1 MFPSTMVKS
10 IKYRYMD
17 KSIKEQR
24 RLIVEVSYL
33 ARQGHLSSSMSI
45 VEMLNVLFKKIM
57 HFNPQKP
64 DSKDN
69 DRLVLS
75 KGHASLALYTIL
87 YDMGCI
93 SKEDLF
99 SFSKYDSIL
108 GEHPD
113 RNKVPGVDV
122 STGSLGHGF
131 PTSVGMA
138 AGFKAQGMPNRVYSI
153 IGDGEANEGS
163 VWEAAF
169 VADKLH
175 LDNIVCIVDDNN
187 SASHMNNIGGKFRAF
202 GWDVEEVNGND
213 IIELE
218 KALKKCPGRPYL
230 IWAHTIKGYGSS
242 LMEKDPEGWHHRVIT
257 EEEYQ
262 SIMEELA

>member
-1 MFPSTMVKS
+1 
-10 IKYRYMD
+10 MD
-17 KSIKEQR
+17 QSIKEQR

-99 SFSKYDSIL
+99 SFSKFDSIL

-138 AGFKAQGMPNRVYSI
+138 AGFKAQGMSNRVYAI

-213 IIELE
+213 VTALE
-218 KALKKCPGRPYL
+218 EALSKRPGKPYL

-242 LMEKDPEGWHHRVIT
+242 LMENDPEGWHHRVIS
-257 EEEYQ
+257 EAEYQ

>member
-1 MFPSTMVKS
+1 MEKA
-10 IKYRYMD
+10 IK
-17 KSIKEQR
+17 KQR

-45 VEMLNVLFKKIM
+45 VEMLNVLYKKIM
-57 HFNPQKP
+57 HFDPKNP
-64 DSKDN
+64 DSLEN

-75 KGHASLALYTIL
+75 KGHAALALYVIL
-87 YDMGCI
+87 YEMGCI
-93 SKEDLF
+93 TKEELF
-99 SFSKYDSIL
+99 SFSKFDSIL

-113 RNKVPGVDV
+113 RNKVPAIDV

-138 AGFKAQGMPNRVYSI
+138 AGFKAQGMPNKVYSI

-163 VWEAAF
+163 IWEAAF

-175 LDNIVCIVDDNN
+175 LDNIICIVDDNN
-187 SASHMNNIGGKFRAF
+187 SASHIDNIGKKFLAF
-202 GWDVEEVNGND
+202 GWAVEEVNGND
-213 IIELE
+213 VNALE
-218 KALKKCPGRPYL
+218 TALKKHPGKPYL
-230 IWAHTIKGYGSS
+230 IWAHTVKGYGST
-242 LMEKDPEGWHHRVIT
+242 LMERDPEGWHHRVINK
-257 EEEYQ
+257 EEYT

>member
-1 MFPSTMVKS
+1 MNNS
-10 IKYRYMD
+10 IK
-17 KSIKEQR
+17 KQK

-57 HFNPQKP
+57 RFDPQNP
-64 DSKDN
+64 DSINN
-69 DRLVLS
+69 DKLVLS
-75 KGHASLALYTIL
+75 KGHASLALYSIL
-87 YDMGCI
+87 YDLGCI

-99 SFSKYDSIL
+99 SFSKFDSIL

-131 PTSVGMA
+131 PTSIGIA
-138 AGFKAQGMPNRVYSI
+138 AGFKAQGKPNRVYSI

-163 VWEAAF
+163 IWEAAF

-175 LDNIVCIVDDNN
+175 LDNVVCIVDDNN
-187 SASHMNNIGGKFRAF
+187 SASHMNNIGGKFKAF
-202 GWDVEEVNGND
+202 GWAVEEVNGNN
-213 IIELE
+213 ITELE
-218 KALKKCPGRPYL
+218 KALNKRPGRPYL

-242 LMEKDPEGWHHRVIT
+242 LMEKDPEGWHHRVIN
-257 EEEYQ
+257 EAEYK

>member
-1 MFPSTMVKS
+1 M
-10 IKYRYMD
+10 
-17 KSIKEQR
+17 
-24 RLIVEVSYL
+24 EVAYQ

-45 VEMLNVLFKKIM
+45 VEMLNVLLKKIM
-57 HFNPQKP
+57 HFDPLRPESEK
-64 DSKDN
+64 N

-75 KGHASLALYTIL
+75 KGHAALALYVIL

-93 SKEDLF
+93 SEKELF
-99 SFSKYDSIL
+99 SFSKFDSIL

-113 RNKVPGVDV
+113 RNKVPAVDV

-202 GWDVEEVNGND
+202 GWEVEEINGND
-213 IIELE
+213 LNELE
-218 KALKKCPGRPYL
+218 AALNKRPGKPYF

-242 LMEKDPEGWHHRVIT
+242 LMAKDPEGWHHRVIN
-257 EEEYQ
+257 ESEYKC
-262 SIMEELA
+262 IMEELI

>member
-1 MFPSTMVKS
+1 MEDS
-10 IKYRYMD
+10 IKR
-17 KSIKEQR
+17 QR
-24 RLIVEVSYL
+24 GLIVEVSYL

-45 VEMLNVLFKKIM
+45 LEMLNVLFKKVM
-57 HFNPQKP
+57 HFDPKDP
-64 DSKDN
+64 DSEEN

-75 KGHASLALYTIL
+75 KGHASLALYAIL

-99 SFSKYDSIL
+99 SFSKFDSIL

-113 RNKVPGVDV
+113 RNKVPAVDV

-138 AGFKAQGMPNRVYSI
+138 AGFKAQGKANRVYSI

-163 VWEAAF
+163 IWEAAF
-169 VADKLH
+169 IADKLK
-175 LDNIVCIVDDNN
+175 LDNIVCLVDDNN
-187 SASHMNNIGGKFRAF
+187 SASHMNNIGGKFEAF
-202 GWDVEEVNGND
+202 GWAVKEVNGND
-213 IIELE
+213 VSELE
-218 KALKKCPGRPYL
+218 TALRQRPGKPYL
-230 IWAHTIKGYGSS
+230 IWAHTIKGHGSS
-242 LMEKDPEGWHHRVIT
+242 LMEKDPEGWHHRVINDT
-257 EEEYQ
+257 EYK